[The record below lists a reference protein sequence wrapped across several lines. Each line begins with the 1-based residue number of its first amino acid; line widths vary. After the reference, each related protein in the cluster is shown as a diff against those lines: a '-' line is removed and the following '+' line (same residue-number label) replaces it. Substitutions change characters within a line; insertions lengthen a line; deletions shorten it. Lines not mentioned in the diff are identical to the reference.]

1 MVKQAAVPDL
11 IRSIQSIYL
20 ILSTRIHSHTHTHIY
35 NIIIYIYLCTV
46 YVAKIY
52 VLLCPALAGSSMSF
66 IGFRRLLQGMFQI
79 REPKARRQMDTD
91 CGLLEDKLLPSID
104 IYRMF
109 IPQTVWPHLGFLPQ

>member
-1 MVKQAAVPDL
+1 M
-11 IRSIQSIYL
+11 Y
-20 ILSTRIHSHTHTHIY
+20 
-35 NIIIYIYLCTV
+35 TV

-52 VLLCPALAGSSMSF
+52 VLLWPGPPCLSLER
-66 IGFRRLLQGMFQI
+66 FRRLLQGMFQI

-109 IPQTVWPHLGFLPQ
+109 IPQTVWPHLGFLP